1 MRNMFGGIVTMVLGL
16 GLLPVAAQGQTDI
29 AISGYGAFN
38 QKTSGN
44 QTTQSPSD
52 QGGFLV
58 ELRHISN
65 PLLGY
70 EATYGYNRANQG
82 YTSVPQACPAF
93 GCSTSTAAI
102 PANQHEVTADWVVSL
117 KVLMLRPFALAGG
130 GVLVSSPEGGTVT
143 TVSCGSVNPLCSRT
157 TTSASTQTQVK
168 GEFTYG
174 AGVDWTVLPHF
185 GLRFQYRGRVSS
197 APELVTA
204 FSSTNQFTRTSEPVL
219 GAFLRF

>member
-1 MRNMFGGIVTMVLGL
+1 MRSMFKVIVAMVLGL
-16 GLLPVAAQGQTDI
+16 GLLPVAARAQTDI
-29 AISGYGAFN
+29 ALSGYGAFN

-65 PLLGY
+65 PLVGY
-70 EATYGYNRANQG
+70 EAAYGYNGANQG

-93 GCSTSTAAI
+93 GCATSTAAI
-102 PANQHEVTADWVVSL
+102 PANQHEVTVDWVVSL
-117 KVLMLRPFALAGG
+117 KVLMFRPFALAGG
-130 GVLVSSPEGGTVT
+130 GVLVTVPQGGTLT
-143 TVSCGSVNPLCSRT
+143 TTTCGPGLTPCLIS
-157 TTSASTQTQVK
+157 TTSATTRTETK

-174 AGVDWTVLPHF
+174 AGVDWTVLPHL
-185 GLRFQYRGRVSS
+185 GLRFQYRGLVSR
-197 APELVTA
+197 APVVVTA